1 MPPPT
6 AARENRGMDRNDE
19 LFASARNVIPGGVNS
34 PVRAYGSVG
43 GTPRFLA
50 SAKGAS
56 VTDADGRE
64 YVDLVATWGPAL
76 LGHAHPEVVAAVQ
89 EAAAKGLSFGAPTE
103 GEVRLAELI
112 AERVQAGGLR
122 PVEEVRLVSTGTEAT
137 MTAIRLARGATGR
150 SLIIKFAGC
159 YHGHSDGLLA
169 AAGSGLATHALP
181 DSAGVPEAITS
192 QTLVLP
198 YNDEEAVKQAF
209 EKYPDQIAGIIT
221 ESAPA
226 NMGVV
231 PPKPGFNK
239 FLRDI
244 TTKYGAVFIMDEV
257 LTGFRASAK
266 GGWGLEQADWQ
277 PDLFT
282 FGKVIGGGLP
292 VASVAGS
299 AAVMDLLAPLGPVYQ
314 AGTLSGNPIAMA
326 AGYATLSNATDEV
339 YQTIDER
346 SSQLQTMVSDALNAE
361 GVNHSIQHAGS
372 LFSLTFGTADT
383 PVIDY
388 ATAQAQEAFR
398 YGPFFHAMLDSG
410 VYLAPSV
417 FEAWFISASH
427 DDKAM
432 NIIAEALPAA
442 AKAAAAATA

>member
-1 MPPPT
+1 M
-6 AARENRGMDRNDE
+6 
-19 LFASARNVIPGGVNS
+19 
-34 PVRAYGSVG
+34 
-43 GTPRFLA
+43 
-50 SAKGAS
+50 
-56 VTDADGRE
+56 
-64 YVDLVATWGPAL
+64 
-76 LGHAHPEVVAAVQ
+76 
-89 EAAAKGLSFGAPTE
+89 
-103 GEVRLAELI
+103 
-112 AERVQAGGLR
+112 
-122 PVEEVRLVSTGTEAT
+122 
-137 MTAIRLARGATGR
+137 
-150 SLIIKFAGC
+150 
-159 YHGHSDGLLA
+159 
-169 AAGSGLATHALP
+169 
-181 DSAGVPEAITS
+181 
-192 QTLVLP
+192 
-198 YNDEEAVKQAF
+198 
-209 EKYPDQIAGIIT
+209 
-221 ESAPA
+221 
-226 NMGVV
+226 
-231 PPKPGFNK
+231 
-239 FLRDI
+239 
-244 TTKYGAVFIMDEV
+244 
-257 LTGFRASAK
+257 
-266 GGWGLEQADWQ
+266 
-277 PDLFT
+277 
-282 FGKVIGGGLP
+282 
-292 VASVAGS
+292 VASRPPRSAAGS

-372 LFSLTFGTADT
+372 LFSLTFGTSDT

>member
-1 MPPPT
+1 MTTNQQAFDT
-6 AARENRGMDRNDE
+6 ARAI
-19 LFASARNVIPGGVNS
+19 IPGGVNS
-34 PVRAYGSVG
+34 PVRGFGSVG
-43 GTPRFLA
+43 GTPAAMVKA
-50 SAKGAS
+50 SGAYL
-56 VTDADGRE
+56 TDVEGKT
-64 YVDLVATWGPAL
+64 YVDLVGSWGPML
-76 LGHAHPEVVAAVQ
+76 LGHNHPAVVEAVHQ
-89 EAAAKGLSFGAPTE
+89 AVDAGLSFGTSTP
-103 GEVRLAELI
+103 GEAKLAELI
-112 AERVQAGGLR
+112 AEIM
-122 PVEEVRLVSTGTEAT
+122 PVERIRFVSTGTEAT

-150 SLIIKFAGC
+150 NLIIKFAGC

-169 AAGSGLATHALP
+169 AAGSGVATHALP

-198 YNDEEAVKQAF
+198 YNDEDAVRQAF
-209 EKYPDQIAGIIT
+209 AAYPDQIAGIIT

-244 TTKYGAVFIMDEV
+244 TTQHGAVFIMDEV
-257 LTGFRASAK
+257 LTGFRATAQ
-266 GGWGLEQADWQ
+266 GGWGLENADWT
-277 PDLFT
+277 PDLFA

-292 VASVAGS
+292 VAAVAGS
-299 AAVMDLLAPLGPVYQ
+299 AAVMDLLAPVGPVYQ

-326 AGYATLSNATDEV
+326 AGYATLTNATDEA
-339 YQTIDER
+339 YATIAQR
-346 SSQLQTMVSDALNAE
+346 STQLQTMVADALNAE
-361 GVNHSIQHAGS
+361 GVNHSVQAAGS
-372 LFSLTFGTADT
+372 LFSITFGTADT

-398 YGPFFHAMLDSG
+398 YGPFFHAMLDAG

-417 FEAWFISASH
+417 FEAWFVSAAH
-427 DDKAM
+427 DDAAM
-432 NIIAEALPAA
+432 NTIADALPSA